1 VQGITKSE
9 IMSVKFPHFC
19 VKVSLGLIFLLIL
32 QVSQAQY
39 NFTGLDQLVDASK
52 KELGGG
58 AMVLVYKD
66 GKIVYQKA
74 VGEFTAKTQAP
85 IASCSKWLTT
95 ALVMSFVEQGKLS
108 LDDKVSKFIPLF
120 AKYSKGY
127 ITIRDCLS
135 HMTGIASEPVSI
147 KSVVERR
154 GFANLEEE
162 VNDFA
167 SKKEIQSN
175 PGLEFQYSSVGLNI
189 AGRIVE
195 IVGRRGFEQLMQERI
210 TRPLLMRNT
219 SFSSFNAVN
228 PSGGALSTPND
239 YMNFLSMILN
249 KGLFN
254 GKRILNE
261 ASIES
266 MHVLRTNS
274 SIIKYAPKVVAGFN
288 YGFGEWIQETDENGK
303 ATVVSCPG
311 LFGTWPL
318 VDMNRDYALLI
329 FTNSL
334 LKESKRE
341 CYAQIKALIDQ
352 QIPPKH

>member
-1 VQGITKSE
+1 MQGITKSE
-9 IMSVKFPHFC
+9 IMSVKFQHFC
-19 VKVSLGLIFLLIL
+19 VKVSLGLIFLLII
-32 QVSQAQY
+32 QAAHAQY
-39 NFTGLDQLVDASK
+39 NFTSLDKLVDASK
-52 KELGGG
+52 KDLGGG
-58 AMVLVYKD
+58 AMVMLYKD

-85 IASCSKWLTT
+85 IASASKWLTA
-95 ALVMSFVEQGKLS
+95 ALVMSFVDQGKLS

-135 HMTGIASEPVSI
+135 HMTGIESEPVSL
-147 KSVVERR
+147 KSVVERK

-162 VNDFA
+162 VNNFA
-167 SKKEIQSN
+167 SKKEIESN
-175 PGLEFQYSSVGLNI
+175 PGLEVKYSSVGLNI

-210 TRPLLMRNT
+210 TRPLMMRNT
-219 SFSSFNAVN
+219 SFSSFDAVN

-239 YMNFLSMILN
+239 YMNFISMILN
-249 KGLFN
+249 KGMFN
-254 GKRILNE
+254 GKRVLSE
-261 ASIES
+261 ASIEA
-266 MHVLRTNS
+266 MQVVRTNS
-274 SIIKYAPKVVAGFN
+274 GTIKYAPKLAAGYN

-318 VDMNRDYALLI
+318 VDFSRGYALLI

-334 LKESKRE
+334 LKESNKE
-341 CYAQIKALIDQ
+341 WYGQIKEIIDQ
-352 QIPPKH
+352 QIPKRN